1 MNYRTSNRVFMIA
14 LVVTRITMNMN
25 WLEKTIKIKSNLR
38 DKNYMTTEIMVSL
51 KFKNNLQVVL
61 ELLLLLRILLL
72 IDHLILAIKS
82 RRQRSMIRLLSWTR
96 IILKLKRLS
105 IYRRMT
111 KLSIINFRKKWTQIR
126 MINNKT

>member
-105 IYRRMT
+105 ICRRMT